1 MRLAQDHQQEAIT
14 VRHRADKTVSAD
26 TTKHRS
32 SHTESAP
39 NTRQRAPCRKAHNAS
54 RESPVP
60 LAAYLVVGVHLG
72 HHPLFQKVKGQD
84 LQDIQLMGHLG
95 FDWAVPSDH
104 MLERTRAEG

>member
-1 MRLAQDHQQEAIT
+1 MGLAQDHQQEGIM

-26 TTKHRS
+26 TTKHS
-32 SHTESAP
+32 SWHTAGAP
-39 NTRQRAPCRKAHNAS
+39 NTGQRAPCRKAHNAS